1 MAARTSKK
9 NELTVDVEVREHR
22 SEGLWYWRATLNDP
36 NADRLTPVAVGGW
49 SETRAGA
56 EDIGQVKGRELL
68 VRRIEET
75 GPWTTVTT
83 ITQADV

>member
-1 MAARTSKK
+1 MAARTKK
-9 NELTVDVEVREHR
+9 DELTVDVEVREHR

-36 NADRLTPVAVGGW
+36 NANPSALPNVIGGW

-56 EDIGQVKGRELL
+56 EYIGHEKGRELL

-75 GPWTTVTT
+75 GPWTPVTT
-83 ITQADV
+83 ITRADV